1 MPLCPLKSK
10 DLDMWNFKNTRESTF
25 SLIYSVLVF
34 IAYRQTS
41 GFSHTVMAVPHL
53 TDTPGLVV
61 VLLVLFL
68 RLRWF
73 FVACSIAGFDH
84 AVVFGL
90 GKEAEQAKQFASLA
104 NEEEALEE
112 QEEAGGDQFSD
123 ALSLPPSPTLR
134 HISIGECF
142 PVIICTNTMAES
154 SKFTGFCTSR
164 SCRF

>member
-10 DLDMWNFKNTRESTF
+10 GLDMLNSKKIRESTF
-25 SLIYSVLVF
+25 SIIYSVLVSR
-34 IAYRQTS
+34 AYRQHQVSPTLS
-41 GFSHTVMAVPHL
+41 WQLHISL
-53 TDTPGLVV
+53 TYQDVV
-61 VLLVLFL
+61 ILHVLLLRLKWFLSRAALLVLIML
-68 RLRWF
+68 LCLDWE
-73 FVACSIAGFDH
+73 
-84 AVVFGL
+84 
-90 GKEAEQAKQFASLA
+90 KEAEQAKQFASLA

-142 PVIICTNTMAES
+142 PVIICTQTMAES
-154 SKFTGFCTSR
+154 SKSTGFCTSR